1 MYRFLLLIILIPI
14 CFGFDSKPK
23 CYEKKVKGLYSVC
36 IPLSLSEIKGLNPD
50 ASLQYMNPKDKIFII
65 VIDEPISDLVKVD
78 ADYSLKNY
86 LKFAIDNMG
95 ELKNRIVGDPVSLV
109 LSGVE
114 ALQTNIT
121 GSYDGKDYEFRL
133 IVLKSK
139 TYMFQIL
146 VWNGAGLKVNKKNAV
161 NDMVMSFR
169 LL

>member
-1 MYRFLLLIILIPI
+1 MYRFLLLILIIPV

-50 ASLQYMNPKDKIFII
+50 ASLQYMNPKDNIFII
-65 VIDEPISDLVKVD
+65 VIDEPISELVKLE

-86 LKFAIDNMG
+86 LKFAIENMG
-95 ELKNRIVGDPVSLV
+95 ELQNRVVGNTESIVIN
-109 LSGVE
+109 GVD
-114 ALQTNIT
+114 ALKTKIT
-121 GSYDGKDYEFRL
+121 GGYDGTNYEFKL
-133 IVLKSK
+133 FVLKSK
-139 TYMFQIL
+139 THIFQIL
-146 VWNGAGLKVNKKNAV
+146 VWNGADLKEKKKKAV